1 MKRRRIINLYGE
13 SFVEAKSLRRSDPV
27 VVAKQFHIVE
37 RVNVHDMFTY
47 VHYSDVGLK
56 RHFNNQLIKI
66 VK

>member
-1 MKRRRIINLYGE
+1 VKRRTIFNLYGE

-27 VVAKQFHIVE
+27 VVAKQFNIVE
-37 RVNVHDMFTY
+37 RVNVYETFTY
-47 VHYSDVGLK
+47 IHYSEVGLK